1 MPKKNGYYETLPNE
15 NGYDNESYKWWWR
28 SNWLVWKGWWKLGLT
43 KFSTVSEAPFYNS
56 SFVY

>member
-1 MPKKNGYYETLPNE
+1 MPKK

-43 KFSTVSEAPFYNS
+43 KFATVSEAPFYNS